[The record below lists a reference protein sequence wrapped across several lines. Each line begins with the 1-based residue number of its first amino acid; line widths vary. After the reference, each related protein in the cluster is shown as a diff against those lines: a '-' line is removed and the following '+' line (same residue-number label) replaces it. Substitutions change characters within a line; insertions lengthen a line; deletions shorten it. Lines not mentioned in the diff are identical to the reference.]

1 MEFGVLGPLEVTD
14 RGRPMSV
21 AGAKVRALL
30 ALLLAD
36 VGAVVPAARLADQL
50 YGDDP
55 PSNIANALQTRV
67 SQLRRTLGAHIV
79 VGRSPGYLLAVE
91 PEAVDAVR
99 FQRLA
104 DQGRKALVDGSP
116 KEASDLLAAALA
128 LWRGPAF
135 VDVDVQATRAE
146 ARRLDELRL
155 TALEDRIAADLALGR
170 HDALVAELQAL
181 VAEQPLRE
189 ALRGQLML
197 ALYRSGRQAEA
208 LRVYDEGRAQLVDEL
223 GLDPGPELRRLQA
236 AILDHDPSLGA
247 GGGEPCPAGRLPGAL
262 SDFVGRARELGEVRS
277 LVGLHRF
284 VTVTGCGGAGK
295 TRLALEVAA
304 GLQDDFAGGVWLVE
318 LASLTD
324 PAAVRAAVA
333 RALRIAPDALESYV
347 VGKQLLVV
355 LDNCEH
361 VLDGAAPLA
370 AGLLAA
376 GAEVRVLATSRE
388 PLNVPGEFQWTMP
401 PMALEEAVQLFA
413 QRAAAVR
420 PGAAAEADR
429 VAGICRRL
437 DGLPL
442 AIELA
447 AARVKALPVHEIAAR
462 LDDRFRLLSSGAR
475 TALPRHQTL
484 RALVDWSYDL
494 LFDDERVMFDEL
506 CVFAD
511 GVPLEAVDAVAAA
524 AGLDPSHG
532 VDLVSHLVDKS
543 LVTCDEQDGTARY
556 RMLETLRQYGHDRLA
571 ERGGLDDARRRQAA
585 WALRLATDAAA
596 ATFGPE
602 LRAWVPRLN
611 AEAGN
616 LRQALRWTVQV
627 DDATTAVALATALA
641 FPLWATGHQREA
653 RQWLER
659 GLATPGAAG
668 IEPGMRARALGWAA
682 HVTSDHDPV
691 QAAAFGTAA
700 VAEAEASGDAVE
712 LAIARLRL
720 AAARVAAGE
729 TAGVRALMDVV
740 EPVLGNAGDHWS
752 LGWAAN
758 VRCLAAL
765 AEADAAAAEA
775 ACAESIGHFRS
786 ARSAWGLGRMA
797 HKLAFVAELGG
808 DYERASALYAES
820 TARAEELGLEETAA
834 VLHDELGRVVGLAGD
849 GRRADE
855 LQAVASA
862 RLSRLGDFE
871 TSGGVAARRSDLA
884 RARAMYAD
892 ALRWYDRAGRPDGVA
907 FARDRL
913 DFLAAALV

>member
-1 MEFGVLGPLEVTD
+1 
-14 RGRPMSV
+14 MSV
-21 AGAKVRALL
+21 AGTKVRALL
-30 ALLLAD
+30 ALLIAD

-55 PSNIANALQTRV
+55 PSNVANALHTRV
-67 SQLRRTLGAHIV
+67 SQLRRVLGGHV
-79 VGRSPGYLLAVE
+79 LVGRPPGYVLAVE

-104 DQGRKALVDGSP
+104 EQGRKALADGSP
-116 KEASDLLAAALA
+116 EEASDLLSDALA

-135 VDVDVQATRAE
+135 VDVDLEATRVE
-146 ARRLDELRL
+146 ASRLDELRL

-170 HDALVAELQAL
+170 HDAVVAELHAL
-181 VAEQPLRE
+181 VAQHPLRE
-189 ALRGQLML
+189 ALRAQLML
-197 ALYRSGRQAEA
+197 ALYRCGRQAEA

-223 GLDPGPELRRLQA
+223 GLDPGPELRRLQS
-236 AILDHDPSLGA
+236 AILDHHPSLGA
-247 GGGEPCPAGRLPGAL
+247 AQVQPCAVGRLPGAL
-262 SDFVGRARELGEVRS
+262 SGFVGRGRELGEVRS
-277 LVGLHRF
+277 LVGRHRL

-295 TRLALEVAA
+295 TRLALEVAG
-304 GLQDDFAGGVWLVE
+304 GLQGEFSGGVWLVE

-324 PAAVRAAVA
+324 AAAVRSAVA
-333 RALRIAPDALESYV
+333 RAMRVGPDALDSYFA
-347 VGKQLLVV
+347 GKQLLVV

-370 AGLLAA
+370 VELLAA
-376 GAEVRVLATSRE
+376 GSGVGVLATSRE
-388 PLNVPGEFQWTMP
+388 PLNVPGEIQWTMP
-401 PMALEEAVQLFA
+401 PMALDEAVELFA

-420 PGAAAEADR
+420 PGTAAEVES

-447 AARVKALPVHEIAAR
+447 AARVKALPVREIAAR
-462 LDDRFRLLSSGAR
+462 LDDRFQLLTGGAR

-506 CVFAD
+506 SVFAD
-511 GVPLEAVDAVAAA
+511 GVPLGAVEEVAAG

-532 VDLVSHLVDKS
+532 IDLISHLVDKS
-543 LVTCDEQDGTARY
+543 LVSCDEQGGTARY
-556 RMLETLRQYGHDRLA
+556 RMLETLREYGQDRLA
-571 ERGGLDDARRRQAA
+571 ERGELDGARRRHAA

-602 LRAWVPRLN
+602 LAAWVPRLN

-616 LRQALRWTVQV
+616 LREALRWTVEV
-627 DDATTAVALATALA
+627 DDAVTAVALATALA
-641 FPLWATGHQREA
+641 FPLWATGHQRVA
-653 RQWLER
+653 RQWFELA
-659 GLATPGAAG
+659 LATPGAAG
-668 IEPGMRARALGWAA
+668 LPPAARARALGWAA
-682 HVTSDHDPV
+682 HVTADHDPA
-691 QAAAFGTAA
+691 QAVAFGTAA
-700 VAEAEASGDAVE
+700 VAEAEASEDAVE

-729 TAGVRALMDVV
+729 TAGVRAVIGAV
-740 EPVLGNAGDHWS
+740 EPVLAGAGDPWS

-765 AEADAAAAEA
+765 ADADAAAAEA
-775 ACAESIGHFRS
+775 ACVESIEHFG
-786 ARSAWGLGRMA
+786 AAQSAWGLGRMA

-820 TARAEELGLEETAA
+820 IARAEELGLEETVA
-834 VLHDELGRVVGLAGD
+834 VLQDELGRAAGLAGD
-849 GRRADE
+849 RHRADQ
-855 LQAVASA
+855 LQRLAKAG
-862 RLSRLGDFE
+862 LSRLGDFE
-871 TSGGVAARRSDLA
+871 THAGVAARRSDLA

-892 ALRWYDRAGRPDGVA
+892 AFRWYERAGRPDGVA

-913 DFLAAALV
+913 EFLAAALA